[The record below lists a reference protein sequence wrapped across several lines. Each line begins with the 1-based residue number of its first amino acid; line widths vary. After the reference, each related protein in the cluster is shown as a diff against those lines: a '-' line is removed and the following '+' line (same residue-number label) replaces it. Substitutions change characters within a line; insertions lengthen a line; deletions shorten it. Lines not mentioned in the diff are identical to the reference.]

1 VASTTITRLSLPQR
15 RRAAV
20 HAQLLDGSARDV
32 LDVVRRI
39 GSLQLDPTAR
49 VAPSHLLVLWSRLGA
64 YDPAELDRLLWA
76 DRLLFEWRAF
86 IYPIEDLSLYRSR
99 MRRFP
104 IGDYARPRLIREWL
118 NVNDS
123 FRQYVLGELERRGPL
138 LSRDLEDRAHV
149 PWRSAGW
156 TANRNVSQMLEFLTA
171 RGEVAIA
178 GRRGA
183 QRLWDLAERWYPRV
197 EVPTDDE
204 ADALLEA
211 KRLQTNGEIDPDTS
225 PVGRRTTLL
234 SPFDRLIYDRDR
246 TERLFGFRYR
256 MEIYVPQAQR
266 WGYFVMPVLQGD
278 RLVGRVDPAF
288 DRRSRVLT
296 VNRVG
301 WEEKPV
307 DIRRALRSLADF
319 LGAEEVVWQ

>member
-1 VASTTITRLSLPQR
+1 MASTTITRLSLPQE

-20 HAQLLDGSARDV
+20 HAQLLDGRGRDV

-39 GSLQLDPTAR
+39 GFLQLDPTAR
-49 VAPSHLLVLWSRLGA
+49 VAPSHLIVLWSRLGA
-64 YDPAELDRLLWA
+64 YDPTELDRLLWR

-86 IYPIEDLSLYRSR
+86 IYPIEDLPLYRSR

-104 IGDYARPRLIREWL
+104 IGDFARPRRIREWL
-118 NVNDS
+118 EVNAS
-123 FRQYVLGELERRGPL
+123 FRRYVLRELERNGPL
-138 LSRDLEDRAHV
+138 LSRDLQDRART
-149 PWRSAGW
+149 PWRSTGW

-171 RGEVAIA
+171 GGEVAIV

-183 QRLWDLAERWYPRV
+183 QRLWDIAERWYPDV
-197 EVPTDDE
+197 EVPTDEE

-211 KRLQTNGEIDPDTS
+211 KRMRRRGELDPDRS

-234 SPFDRLIYDRDR
+234 SPFDQLIYDRDR

-256 MEIYVPQAQR
+256 MEIYVPPAQR
-266 WGYFVMPVLQGD
+266 WGYFVLPVLCGD

-296 VNRVG
+296 INRVG
-301 WEEKPV
+301 WESDPV
-307 DIRRALRSLADF
+307 DIERPLRSLAEF
-319 LGAEEVVWQ
+319 LGAEDVVWR

>member
-1 VASTTITRLSLPQR
+1 VASTTITRLSLPQQ

-64 YDPAELDRLLWA
+64 YDPAELDRLLWG

-86 IYPIEDLSLYRSR
+86 IYPIEDLPLYRSR

-307 DIRRALRSLADF
+307 DIRRPLRILADF
-319 LGAEEVVWQ
+319 LGAEEVVWR